1 MSQPLD
7 AARLSD
13 ELRSAP
19 ETPPRCASADPQV
32 GLLASPDCPLPIDGD
47 CVTLAHGAGAGA
59 SARLFEEQL
68 WPHLANPALA
78 ARHDGAVFELGGA
91 RLAFTTDSFVVR
103 PIEFPGGDIGSLA
116 VHGTLN
122 DLAMCGARP
131 LALSCALV
139 LEEGLPLAT
148 LTRIM
153 RSLGEAARSAGVPVA
168 TGDTKVVERG
178 KGDLVYLNTAGVGLV
193 PHGRCLRPDRVEP
206 GDVVLVSGALGAHG
220 AAVLSVRE
228 GIAFDSEIRSDSAH
242 LGGLV
247 ERMLEA
253 APELH
258 CLRDP
263 TRGGVGA
270 LLHEIARAAGCEI
283 ELDQD
288 AIPVEEPVRAV
299 CELLGLDPLFL
310 ASEGRCVAFAAET
323 QADRVLEAMR
333 AHPLG
338 RDAARIGR
346 VASGRPR
353 VVLRTRMGSR
363 RLLLLPVGEPLPRIC

>member
-1 MSQPLD
+1 MSHTLD
-7 AARLSD
+7 AARLS
-13 ELRSAP
+13 
-19 ETPPRCASADPQV
+19 
-32 GLLASPDCPLPIDGD
+32 SPDCPIPIDAD
-47 CVTLAHGAGAGA
+47 RVTLAHGAGAGA
-59 SARLFEEQL
+59 SARLFEERL

-78 ARHDGAVFELGGA
+78 ARHDGAVLELGGM
-91 RLAFTTDSFVVR
+91 RLAFTTDTFVVR
-103 PIEFPGGDIGSLA
+103 PLEFPGGDIGSLA

-122 DLAMCGARP
+122 DLAMCGAHP

-139 LEEGLPLAT
+139 LEEGLSLDT
-148 LTRIM
+148 LTRIV
-153 RSLGEAARSAGVPVA
+153 RSLGAAASSAGVPVA

-178 KGDLVYLNTAGVGLV
+178 KGDGLYVNTAGVGLV
-193 PHGRCLRPDRVEP
+193 PHGRQVGPAQVRP

-228 GIAFDSEIRSDSAH
+228 GIAFESVIRSDSVY

-247 ERMLEA
+247 ERMLEV
-253 APELH
+253 APDLH

-263 TRGGVGA
+263 TRGGLGA
-270 LLHEIARAAGCEI
+270 ALHEIAQVAGCEI
-283 ELDQD
+283 ELERD

-310 ASEGRCVAFAAET
+310 ASEGRCVAFAAES

-333 AHPLG
+333 EHSLG
-338 RDAARIGR
+338 RGAARIGR
-346 VASGRPR
+346 VTGTRPR